1 MANEFKVGDILWIIQ
16 ADHMGRY
23 NLSRCMIYSVA
34 TLSSILRAYEEGTIL
49 YVSTDKSDAEQ
60 KLKEMRGDTNA

>member
-1 MANEFKVGDILWIIQ
+1 MANDFKVGDIVWVIQ

-23 NLSRCMIYSVA
+23 NLSRCMIYSEV

-49 YVSTDKSDAEQ
+49 YVSTNQSDAEQ
-60 KLKEMRGDTNA
+60 KLKEMRGGNDA